1 VLVFTSTR
9 DDHERTAADH
19 DDRDHP
25 DPAEAAGERPVG
37 LW

>member
-1 VLVFTSTR
+1 VLVFTSTPH
-9 DDHERTAADH
+9 DHDRTAADH

-25 DPAEAAGERPVG
+25 DPEDTAAERPLR